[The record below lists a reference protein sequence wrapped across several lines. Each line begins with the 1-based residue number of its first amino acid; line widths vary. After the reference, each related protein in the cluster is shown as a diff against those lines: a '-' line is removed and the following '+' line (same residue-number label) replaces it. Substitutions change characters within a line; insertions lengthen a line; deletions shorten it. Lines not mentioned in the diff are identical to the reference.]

1 MSASGGSTVEGALG
15 AERVGL
21 RAPRADDRA
30 RVHAIVAATG
40 VFRPDEV
47 AIALEVFDGAVAA
60 PGRDYWAVGAYD
72 DQDRLV
78 GFATYGPV
86 PCTVATWDLYW
97 IAVDP
102 AVHGAGIG
110 RQLMAHCE
118 AAISAEGGRLIVVET
133 SSREDYG
140 PTRAFYDRLGYGV
153 GATIP
158 EYYAPG
164 DALVVYT
171 KFLVPSA
178 HG

>member
-15 AERVGL
+15 AGRVVL
-21 RAPRADDRA
+21 RAPRAADRA
-30 RVHAIVAATG
+30 SVQTIVEATG

-60 PGRDYWAVGAYD
+60 PGRDYWGVGAYD
-72 DQDRLV
+72 DDQLV
-78 GFATYGPV
+78 GFALYGPV
-86 PCTVATWDLYW
+86 PCTVAAWDLYW
-97 IAVDP
+97 IAVNP

-110 RQLMAHCE
+110 RQLMTHCE
-118 AAISAEGGRLIVVET
+118 AAITAEGGRLIVVET
-133 SSREDYG
+133 SSRADYE
-140 PTRAFYDRLGYGV
+140 PTRAFYQRLGYRV
-153 GATIP
+153 QATIP

>member
-1 MSASGGSTVEGALG
+1 VSASAGSTVEGALG
-15 AERVGL
+15 AERVTL
-21 RAPRADDRA
+21 RVPRAGDRA
-30 RVHAIVAATG
+30 RVRAIVEATG
-40 VFRPDEV
+40 VFRPGEV

-60 PGRDYWAVGAYD
+60 PGRDYWAIGAYQD
-72 DQDRLV
+72 DQLV

-102 AVHGAGIG
+102 AIHGAGIG

-118 AAISAEGGRLIVVET
+118 AAITAEGGRLIVVET

-140 PTRAFYDRLGYGV
+140 PTRAFYDRLGYRV
-153 GATIP
+153 QATIP

>member
-15 AERVGL
+15 ADGVTLRVPQAG
-21 RAPRADDRA
+21 DRA
-30 RVHAIVAATG
+30 RVRAIVEATG
-40 VFRPDEV
+40 VFRQDEV

-72 DQDRLV
+72 DDRLV
-78 GFATYGPV
+78 GFATFGPV

-118 AAISAEGGRLIVVET
+118 AAITAEGGRLIVVET
-133 SSREDYG
+133 SSRDDYG
-140 PTRAFYDRLGYGV
+140 PTRAFYGRLGYRV
-153 GATIP
+153 AATIP
-158 EYYAPG
+158 EYYAAG

>member
-1 MSASGGSTVEGALG
+1 MSASAGSTVEGALG
-15 AERVGL
+15 AERVTL
-21 RAPRADDRA
+21 RVPRADDRA
-30 RVHAIVAATG
+30 RVRAIVAATG
-40 VFRPDEV
+40 VFRPEEV
-47 AIALEVFDGAVAA
+47 TIALEVFDGAVAA
-60 PGRDYWAVGAYD
+60 PGRDYWAVGAY
-72 DQDRLV
+72 QDEQLV

-102 AVHGAGIG
+102 AMHGAGIG

-118 AAISAEGGRLIVVET
+118 AAITAEGGRLIVVET
-133 SSREDYG
+133 SSRGDYG
-140 PTRAFYDRLGYGV
+140 PTRAFYDRLGYRV
-153 GATIP
+153 QATIP

>member
-15 AERVGL
+15 AGRVAL
-21 RAPRADDRA
+21 RAPRTVDRA
-30 RVHAIVAATG
+30 RIQAIVEATG

-60 PGRDYWAVGAYD
+60 PGRDYWGVGAYD
-72 DQDRLV
+72 DDRLV
-78 GFATYGPV
+78 GFALYGPV

-118 AAISAEGGRLIVVET
+118 AAITAEGGRQVVVET
-133 SSREDYG
+133 SSRVDYG
-140 PTRAFYDRLGYGV
+140 PTRAFYQQLGYRV
-153 GATIP
+153 QATIP